1 MNDWFVKIAVIIL
14 VILMGLSIYRGIT
27 VFLEIKNKKRKRN
40 KFDSLATVIIGLTVL
55 VMGFIEPDNLNA
67 ACIKLII
74 AFCVLYYIPDLF
86 FPRVSD

>member
-40 KFDSLATVIIGLTVL
+40 KFDSMATVIIGFVVI

-74 AFCVLYYIPDLF
+74 AFCVLYYISDLF

>member
-1 MNDWFVKIAVIIL
+1 MVCENRCHNPGNLNGTFDISRDN
-14 VILMGLSIYRGIT
+14 G
-27 VFLEIKNKKRKRN
+27 FLEIKNKKRKRN